1 MRKGGRD
8 VFFPGKGAQRIGDEK
23 KIPAPPGVESF
34 PAAVHHGPR
43 TVHPAPVECFG
54 DIFHL
59 PGMPE
64 NTGSPFCVFEKNVLA
79 EAKPRVSK
87 KIS

>member
-1 MRKGGRD
+1 MSFSPDRAHSESVMKNRSLHPLGLNIVLQLFMRDPD
-8 VFFPGKGAQRIGDEK
+8 VR
-23 KIPAPPGVESF
+23 S
-34 PAAVHHGPR
+34 
-43 TVHPAPVECFG
+43 APVECFG

-79 EAKPRVSK
+79 EAAAPSFEENQLN
-87 KIS
+87 IP